1 MEKAN
6 NQIKNFLNNLNRK
19 KMPPKN
25 FWSRL
30 LKSISLKYGVL
41 ENFLG
46 VGKNILYFEFS
57 NSALKIIKI
66 LFQNQII
73 HERTDNLFLVSHLVV
88 LKSGSGLVILQGFIF
103 KVQKLK
109 LKLKQNLN
117 GVFKKYSTDINTTVL
132 NNYFK
137 VFFLP
142 LDIF

>member
-1 MEKAN
+1 
-6 NQIKNFLNNLNRK
+6 
-19 KMPPKN
+19 MPPKN

-30 LKSISLKYGVL
+30 LKSINLKYGVL

-66 LFQNQII
+66 LSQNQII

-103 KVQKLK
+103 KVKKLK